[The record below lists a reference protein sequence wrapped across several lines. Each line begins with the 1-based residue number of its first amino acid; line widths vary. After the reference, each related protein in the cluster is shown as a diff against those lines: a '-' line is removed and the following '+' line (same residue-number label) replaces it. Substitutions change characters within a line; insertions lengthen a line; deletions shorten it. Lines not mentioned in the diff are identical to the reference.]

1 MTPTRPHS
9 FPVADGYHAVPQVGP
24 GSHSWNR
31 GVGRVA
37 FLPEVLGENPFP
49 GLFQLLEAT
58 CIPWLTAQPPS
69 SEPASAS
76 VLTSPLTPVHLAG
89 PCGCTGPTDGPGP
102 SPHHACRAPL
112 ATQGNVSAGPTD
124 SSSARH
130 VTPSATHLFTY
141 LFSSLAINPPTGYSS
156 ICLSSIQPSFCVP
169 GRQSFIRSLVHPPTH
184 PSTHPPTT
192 HPSTHMLICPSVRPN
207 GSGCKG
213 GRLGDLRVGGDTGG
227 WSPKYPQTLLGSVS
241 LLLPAPS

>member
-1 MTPTRPHS
+1 M
-9 FPVADGYHAVPQVGP
+9 
-24 GSHSWNR
+24 
-31 GVGRVA
+31 A

-58 CIPWLTAQPPS
+58 CIPWLTARPPS

-169 GRQSFIRSLVHPPTH
+169 GRQSFIRSLVHPPTYL
-184 PSTHPPTT
+184 PT
-192 HPSTHMLICPSVRPN
+192 HPSVHPSAHHPSIHSYAHLSICLSKWVRMQRGKIG
-207 GSGCKG
+207 GSQSWW
-213 GRLGDLRVGGDTGG
+213 RHR
-227 WSPKYPQTLLGSVS
+227 WMEP
-241 LLLPAPS
+241 

>member
-9 FPVADGYHAVPQVGP
+9 FPVADGYRAVPQVGP

-58 CIPWLTAQPPS
+58 CIPWLTARPPS

-184 PSTHPPTT
+184 LPTHPPTT

>member
-1 MTPTRPHS
+1 MQYL
-9 FPVADGYHAVPQVGP
+9 DCYLQYEL
-24 GSHSWNR
+24 
-31 GVGRVA
+31 
-37 FLPEVLGENPFP
+37 LPRTDSPP
-49 GLFQLLEAT
+49 
-58 CIPWLTAQPPS
+58 AQPPS

-184 PSTHPPTT
+184 LPT
-192 HPSTHMLICPSVRPN
+192 HPSVHPSAHHPSIHSYAHLSICSSKWVRMQRGKIG
-207 GSGCKG
+207 GSQSWW
-213 GRLGDLRVGGDTGG
+213 RHR
-227 WSPKYPQTLLGSVS
+227 WMEP
-241 LLLPAPS
+241 